1 MKNKNNGYE
10 YDILLDDPQGTFV
23 EVWQTDD
30 SGERLGLHL
39 TIFVNSDEG
48 ESIKDAVA
56 ATEIEL
62 NDHDAPFNDSDLK
75 MQKDALSWFK
85 IAYNSAMN
93 AS

>member
-1 MKNKNNGYE
+1 MKNKNSGYE

-23 EVWQTDD
+23 EVWQTSETGD
-30 SGERLGLHL
+30 RVGLHL

-85 IAYNSAMN
+85 VEYDSAMKQ
-93 AS
+93 S